1 MGGEGESGTGRWHQ
15 GERTVNICKLY
26 GQWIGSGYCDGKLVI
41 ARAPTRAQAE
51 RAWMDKARERM
62 T

>member
-1 MGGEGESGTGRWHQ
+1 MMNDHQ
-15 GERTVNICKLY
+15 AVNICKLY
-26 GQWIGSGYCDGKLVI
+26 GQWIASGYCDGKLVI

-51 RAWMDKARERM
+51 RAWVDKARERM